1 MRSFSKIYIL
11 RKCNKFFRGFRF
23 LKFSRVGGIFFIFSS
38 LGLKRAGFR
47 FQKYKKSF
55 IFRKYKKVLNLRVR
69 KFHFL
74 KCKEF
79 FSGWIFLFF
88 RAWAEKC
95 ARQPYNILLSAN
107 LKHFSCLLILTSSK
121 KSAFRKHSFPQMRQ
135 KYLTY

>member
-1 MRSFSKIYIL
+1 MFEIFFILFRSWSRSWTQDLNKIKKIPHIFLSTLVSRKRVRSFSKIYIL
-11 RKCNKFFRGFRF
+11 RKCNKFFRGSRF

-38 LGLKRAGFR
+38 PDLKRAGFH

-55 IFRKYKKVLNLRVR
+55 IFRKYKKFLNLRVR
-69 KFHFL
+69 KLHFL

-95 ARQPYNILLSAN
+95 AR
-107 LKHFSCLLILTSSK
+107 
-121 KSAFRKHSFPQMRQ
+121 
-135 KYLTY
+135 